1 MALTLREVS
10 IVVAFALFCS
20 IKRKTRT
27 SYPCV
32 SQSRKIK
39 DTTREPRVS
48 RRMSLTVDHRLAA
61 ALRETPWSPKH
72 LAFCTWGRGGCTLK
86 VGAGL
91 ELTLGKVPPCG
102 ALFVQVVKWRQSHL
116 TLTTAHAG
124 GGFAG

>member
-72 LAFCTWGRGGCTLK
+72 LAFCTWGERRVHLEGGSRPG
-86 VGAGL
+86 VD
-91 ELTLGKVPPCG
+91 LG
-102 ALFVQVVKWRQSHL
+102 
-116 TLTTAHAG
+116 
-124 GGFAG
+124 